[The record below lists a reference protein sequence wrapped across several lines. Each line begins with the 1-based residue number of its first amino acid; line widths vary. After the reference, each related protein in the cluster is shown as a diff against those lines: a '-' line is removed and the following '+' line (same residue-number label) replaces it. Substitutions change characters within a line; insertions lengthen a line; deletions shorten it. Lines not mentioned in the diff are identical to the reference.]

1 MSFMQG
7 GESTAEEMCLS
18 FLNYYPRPTG
28 GDILD
33 ACIST
38 VNPQT
43 AFNNFYLYLK
53 WELSQ

>member
-7 GESTAEEMCLS
+7 GQSTAEEMCLS

-33 ACIST
+33 SCIST

-53 WELSQ
+53 